1 MNNSKLP
8 EAAKGAPPLARTPE
22 GTPLRDYT
30 SIHDRRK
37 QGLPVAP
44 PLTPEVSLEPNPL
57 EFQDPKRGPSPRRK
71 RSPKTLGA
79 SPEASLILWPT
90 SESGSISGGPW
101 PSPPIEA
108 PAPESL
114 GSLDWWAQ
122 ASLGSS
128 EEAIRLLE
136 SLISG
141 QGLKA
146 PQNLVRVA
154 KIFREW
160 QRQYSLG
167 QLTQPPTLNQAC
179 QALGQNPSQII
190 SFLQSGI
197 SSLALMQSQ
206 VRLALGTPRVV
217 AAAVAAA
224 TDPAAGFQDRKLIF
238 EATGLITKGSGPAV
252 VINNSNNQIAS
263 PLATA
268 PAILQNI
275 SDMID
280 ADVREAEAIDVEI
293 ED

>member
-1 MNNSKLP
+1 MNKYKLP
-8 EAAKGAPPLARTPE
+8 ESAEPPPPLARTPD
-22 GTPLRDYT
+22 GNPLRDYT
-30 SIHDRRK
+30 SIHERR
-37 QGLPVAP
+37 QRNLPVAP
-44 PLTPEVSLEPNPL
+44 PLTPEISLKPNPL
-57 EFQDPKRGPSPRRK
+57 EFQDPKRQKRPRRRL
-71 RSPKTLGA
+71 RSETPVEGLIPWPIAETGA
-79 SPEASLILWPT
+79 
-90 SESGSISGGPW
+90 ISGGPW
-101 PSPPIEA
+101 PPPPAEA
-108 PAPESL
+108 LAPESL

-146 PQNLVRVA
+146 PQNLVKVA

-167 QLTQPPTLNQAC
+167 QLTKPPTLNQAC
-179 QALGQNPSQII
+179 QALGQNPTQII

-280 ADVREAEAIDVEI
+280 ADVREAEAIDAEI

>member
-1 MNNSKLP
+1 MNKYRLP
-8 EAAKGAPPLARTPE
+8 EGAEPPPPLARTPD

-30 SIHDRRK
+30 AIHERR
-37 QGLPVAP
+37 QRNLPVAP
-44 PLTPEVSLEPNPL
+44 PLTPEVSLEPNQL
-57 EFQDPKRGPSPRRK
+57 EFQDPKLQKRPRHR
-71 RSPKTLGA
+71 RSRPVEGLIPWPIAETGA
-79 SPEASLILWPT
+79 
-90 SESGSISGGPW
+90 ISGGPW
-101 PSPPIEA
+101 PSPPAEA
-108 PAPESL
+108 LAPEAL

-167 QLTQPPTLNQAC
+167 QLSQPPTLNQAC
-179 QALGQNPSQII
+179 QALGQNPTQII

-224 TDPAAGFQDRKLIF
+224 TDPATGFQDRKLIF

-280 ADVREAEAIDVEI
+280 ADVREAEAIDAEI